1 MSSYDLVINGTDY
14 SVDIVEMSGTAATVT
29 VNGVSYQVELPAGAA
44 VPSAAPAAAA
54 PVPRPAPVAPAAPA
68 AAPVVPKPAPAP
80 AASAPAG
87 GEVVSAPM
95 PGHILNVLVAAGDA
109 VEVGDTLLVMEAMK
123 MENEIKSHVAGTV
136 TEIKVSQGQDVG
148 VGEVLAVIGG

>member
-1 MSSYDLVINGTDY
+1 MSSYDQVINGTDY
-14 SVDIVEMSGTAATVT
+14 SVDIVEMSGAAATVT

-44 VPSAAPAAAA
+44 VPSAAPAAVAPAPRPVSAA
-54 PVPRPAPVAPAAPA
+54 PVT
-68 AAPVVPKPAPAP
+68 PKPAPAP
-80 AASAPAG
+80 AAAAPAG

-95 PGHILNVLVAAGDA
+95 PGHILNVLVSAGDA